1 MKKFLTFVL
10 VLAMV
15 LSVSSVALAMTKSE
29 FLDLADSSGV
39 IELTGPAE
47 LSESVVVENGKTIT
61 IDLKGQTISAS
72 TGFSG
77 DSMFVI
83 LYGGELIIN
92 DTVGGG
98 KIDASNVQVGI
109 KMGDAAEN
117 HSPLENTHK
126 MKLTVNDGTIEGQ
139 SFGISGNGYRH
150 NTEIIINDGTIEGGS
165 TAIYH
170 PQMGTLTVKGGT
182 IEGAK
187 TGIEM
192 RGGTLEITGGTI
204 IGNGTPFDSNPNNN
218 GTTTEGAAIAVSQH
232 SYDSN
237 QNVGT
242 DPAISVTIAGGK
254 MQGELALYQHDF
266 TADLDADPVTM
277 SVTGGEFI
285 GKVVSDTDNL
295 PGNSKVKDFISG
307 GKFSVAPDADLIADN
322 MAAANVGNGTTAAP
336 FTIEAAKTS
345 GTSGD
350 TITIVPAS
358 LDFGTVKAG
367 YAQPEAK
374 MISVQGVGTSDKYV
388 TVTVSAG
395 YEVSSAKDSG
405 YADSVKLDVDSSA
418 PSDFKVYVR
427 PQANLGAGTYNG
439 SATVQVNNSSD
450 IPKLNKDNEVALTF
464 VVEPNS
470 SQTVEKPSGNGISVK
485 YNGGNSF
492 STSNPSVPTGVEI
505 DGVPVTF
512 NGTGSNFS
520 VGCISSDA
528 KWVTVRWNS
537 TSVTTNFAPDG
548 LVECTNVSIPKTG
561 GMSIWAAIAQFLGF

>member
-1 MKKFLTFVL
+1 MKKFLTFIL

-15 LSVSSVALAMTKSE
+15 MSVSSVALALTKSE
-29 FLDLADSSGV
+29 FLGLADSTGV

-98 KIDASNVQVGI
+98 KIDANNVQVGI

-117 HSPLENTHK
+117 HSLLENTHK
-126 MKLTVNDGTIEGQ
+126 MKLTVNDGTIVGQ

-170 PQMGTLTVKGGT
+170 PQMGTLTVNGGT

-266 TADLDADPVTM
+266 IGDSDAGPVTM

-285 GKVVSDTDNL
+285 GDVVSDTDNL
-295 PGNSKVKDFISG
+295 PDNSKVKDFISG
-307 GKFSVAPDADLIADN
+307 GKFSEKPAADLIADN
-322 MAAANVGNGTTAAP
+322 MAAANVNKGTSEAP
-336 FTIEAAKTS
+336 YTIEPAKTS
-345 GTSGD
+345 GSMSVVPDVLNFGTKEAGYSGVAAE
-350 TITIVPAS
+350 TITILGSFQTTPTVTAS
-358 LDFGTVKAG
+358 TPDYVIGSVTNTVDG
-367 YAQPEAK
+367 Y
-374 MISVQGVGTSDKYV
+374 
-388 TVTVSAG
+388 TVTVQPKDGLSAG
-395 YEVSSAKDSG
+395 VHNA
-405 YADSVKLDVDSSA
+405 VITV
-418 PSDFKVYVR
+418 
-427 PQANLGAGTYNG
+427 
-439 SATVQVNNSSD
+439 SATLASPPPGETTAEKHVTINANFAVTTPTSS
-450 IPKLNKDNEVALTF
+450 
-464 VVEPNS
+464 
-470 SQTVEKPSGNGISVK
+470 
-485 YNGGNSF
+485 GG
-492 STSNPSVPTGVEI
+492 PSVPDVEHIGGNTFSVATNQAPISVEI
-505 DGVPVTF
+505 DGVTVPFTM
-512 NGTGSNFS
+512 NGNKIT
-520 VGCISSDA
+520 VGCIQPGSR
-528 KWVTVRWNS
+528 WITVNW
-537 TSVTTNFAPDG
+537 G
-548 LVECTNVSIPKTG
+548 NVSNTVSFTPDANAYCTQTVIPKTG